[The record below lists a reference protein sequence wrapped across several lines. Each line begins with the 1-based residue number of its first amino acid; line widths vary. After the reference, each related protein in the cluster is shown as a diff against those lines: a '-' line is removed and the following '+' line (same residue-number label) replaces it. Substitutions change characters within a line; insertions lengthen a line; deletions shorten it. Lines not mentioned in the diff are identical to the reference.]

1 MVTIKDIEIRLRN
14 GQTLI
19 DDLIKK
25 ERDLET
31 LYQETMGVSF
41 EIDEDKIAQKFYDK
55 ILEDLQNFAKERGIY

>member
-55 ILEDLQNFAKERGIY
+55 ILEDLQKFAKERGIY

>member
-41 EIDEDKIAQKFYDK
+41 
-55 ILEDLQNFAKERGIY
+55 

>member
-1 MVTIKDIEIRLRN
+1 MKANT
-14 GQTLI
+14 I

-41 EIDEDKIAQKFYDK
+41 EIDEDKIAQKFYDE
-55 ILEDLQNFAKERGIY
+55 ILEDLQKFAKERGIY

>member
-41 EIDEDKIAQKFYDK
+41 EIDEDKIAQKFYDE
-55 ILEDLQNFAKERGIY
+55 ILEDLQKFAKERGIY

>member
-41 EIDEDKIAQKFYDK
+41 EIDEDKIAQKFYDE
-55 ILEDLQNFAKERGIY
+55 ILKDLQKFAKERGIY